1 MKTGIVTGRIW
12 ATKRH
17 ELLPPGALVRLDLD
31 EGGGSVIALDGF
43 GVDIGDEALLI
54 QGSVAA
60 HYCGS
65 PVDAVVVGI
74 VDPAGER

>member
-1 MKTGIVTGRIW
+1 MKIGIVVGRVW

-17 ELLPPGALVRLDLD
+17 ELLPPGALVRLEMD
-31 EGGGSVIALDGF
+31 GGGTLIALDSF
-43 GVDIGDEALLI
+43 GVGIGDEALVVL
-54 QGSVAA
+54 GSVAA

-65 PVDAVVVGI
+65 PVDAVVIGI

>member
-1 MKTGIVTGRIW
+1 MKIGTVSGRAW

-17 ELLPPGALVRLDLD
+17 ELLPPGALVRVRFDD
-31 EGGGSVIALDGF
+31 GGSLVALDGF
-43 GVDIGDEALLI
+43 GVGIGEDVLVI

-65 PVDAVVVGI
+65 PVDAMVVAI
-74 VDPAGER
+74 IDPSGES

>member
-1 MKTGIVTGRIW
+1 MKIGTVTGRIW

-17 ELLPPGALVRLDLD
+17 ELLPPGALVRLEMD
-31 EGGGSVIALDGF
+31 GGGSLVALDGF
-43 GVDIGDEALLI
+43 GVGIGDDALVI

-65 PVDAVVVGI
+65 PVDAMVVGI
-74 VDPAGER
+74 VDPSGER